1 MNSQRLKNFLS
12 IILTF
17 SGFNLLAQSNFIPLN
32 EDYYHRIDRYEIKA
46 GKIFPHFFSSL
57 KQYKRSDVVAFI
69 DSVYEEGLITSK
81 ADQFNYEY
89 FRNDSW
95 EWARPETNE
104 SKKPILKTFYK
115 KKSDLLYVDVPDFDL
130 HINPVIYF
138 GAGSDSRLD
147 DIVYMNTRGV
157 EIRGMVD
164 KKLGFYSYL
173 ADNQARLP
181 SYVQDYQSQY
191 WVVPHEGFWKSF
203 KDNGVDFLQ
212 ARGYVTYDATK
223 SINLQVGY
231 DRFFIGNGYR
241 SLILS
246 DFAAPS
252 FYFKFN
258 VKVWKLNYLYSI
270 NQMKENVI
278 GTSTGSG
285 AAEQGYPNKGV
296 VNHHLSIN
304 IGKKLNI
311 GLFETIIFSSDDSIG
326 TGKFELSYINPIIF
340 FRAIEQ
346 QNGSADN
353 AIIGADFKWNAAKK
367 ISFYGQVVFDEFL
380 LDNLREGDGWWAN
393 KWAIQFGG
401 KYVDAFGLS
410 NLDLQLEGNVVRPYT
425 YSHNTDYGNYSGYS
439 QSLAHP
445 LGANFNEVVGIMRYQ
460 PLPRLNLIGKLIY
473 TNIGRDNPDVPEE
486 NWGSDMLKDN
496 TTRENDYNNSIGQG
510 IENTILFGSFTASWM
525 LKHNLFVDAQLV
537 VRKSDSDLSF
547 YDQSTTMTC
556 LALRWNI
563 AQRLYEF

>member
-1 MNSQRLKNFLS
+1 MHHRFLKRVVLNG
-12 IILTF
+12 IA
-17 SGFNLLAQSNFIPLN
+17 LLPFTLWAQGTFIPIN
-32 EDYYHRIDRYEIKA
+32 EDYYHRIERYEIKA
-46 GKIFPHFFSSL
+46 GKVLPQLFTTL
-57 KQYKRSDVVAFI
+57 KQYKRSEVIAFI
-69 DSVYEEGLITSK
+69 DSVYDEGLITSK
-81 ADQFNYEY
+81 SDQFNYDY

-104 SKKPILKTFYK
+104 SKKPFLKTFYK
-115 KKSDLLYVDVPDFDL
+115 KKSDLIYVDHPDFDL

-147 DIVYMNTRGV
+147 DITYINTRGL

-164 KKLGFYSYL
+164 RKLGFYTYL

-203 KDNGVDFLQ
+203 KDDGGVDFLQ

-231 DRFFIGNGYR
+231 DRFAIGNGYR

-246 DFAAPS
+246 DFAPPS

-270 NQMKENVI
+270 NQMKENVV
-278 GTSTGSG
+278 GNSSGSD
-285 AAEQGYPNKGV
+285 ATDKGYPNKGI

-326 TGKFELSYINPIIF
+326 TGKFELSYLNPIIF

-353 AIIGADFKWNAAKK
+353 AIVGADFKWNAAKK

-380 LDNLREGDGWWAN
+380 LDNLKEGDGWWAN
-393 KWAIQFGG
+393 KWGVQFGG
-401 KYVDAFGLS
+401 KYIDAFGLN
-410 NLDLQLEGNVVRPYT
+410 NLDLQLEGNIVRPYT
-425 YSHNTDYGNYSGYS
+425 YSHHTDYGNYSGYS

-445 LGANFNEVVGIMRYQ
+445 LGANFKEVVGIMRYQ
-460 PLPRLNLIGKLIY
+460 PLPRLNLIGKLVY
-473 TNIGRDNPDVPEE
+473 TQIGRDTTGV
-486 NWGSDMLKDN
+486 NWGSDILKMN
-496 TTRENDYNNSIGQG
+496 TSREQDYNNTIGQG
-510 IENTILFGSFTASWM
+510 VENTILFGSFTASWM
-525 LKHNLFVDAQLV
+525 LKHNLFIDAQLI
-537 VRKSDSDLSF
+537 VRKSDSEVLF
-547 YDQSTTMTC
+547 YNEDTVMTC

-563 AQRLYEF
+563 SQRLYDF

>member
-1 MNSQRLKNFLS
+1 MNYPLVKKALFCSFAF
-12 IILTF
+12 IP
-17 SGFNLLAQSNFIPLN
+17 FNLLAQGTFIPIN
-32 EDYYHRIDRYEIKA
+32 EDYYHRIERYEIKA
-46 GKIFPHFFSSL
+46 GKVLPQLFTTL
-57 KQYKRSDVVAFI
+57 KQYKRSEVIAFI
-69 DSVYEEGLITSK
+69 DSVYDEGLITSK
-81 ADQFNYEY
+81 SDQFNYDY

-104 SKKPILKTFYK
+104 SKKPLLKTFYK
-115 KKSDLLYVDVPDFDL
+115 KKSDLIYVDHPDFDL

-138 GAGSDSRLD
+138 GVGSDSRLD
-147 DIVYMNTRGV
+147 DITYINTRGLEV
-157 EIRGMVD
+157 RGMVD
-164 KKLGFYSYL
+164 KKLGFYTYL
-173 ADNQARLP
+173 TDNQARLP

-203 KDNGVDFLQ
+203 KNGGVDFLQ

-223 SINLQVGY
+223 SINLQTGY
-231 DRFFIGNGYR
+231 DRFAIGNGYR

-246 DFAAPS
+246 DFAPPS

-258 VKVWKLNYLYSI
+258 AKVWKLNYLYSI

-278 GTSTGSG
+278 GNSSGSK
-285 AAEQGYPNKGV
+285 ATDKGYPNKGV
-296 VNHHLSIN
+296 VNHHLSLN

-326 TGKFELSYINPIIF
+326 TGKFELSYLNPIIF

-353 AIIGADFKWNAAKK
+353 AIVGADFKWNAAKK

-380 LDNLREGDGWWAN
+380 LDNLKEGDGWWAN
-393 KWAIQFGG
+393 KWGVQIGG
-401 KYVDAFGLS
+401 KYIDAFGLN
-410 NLDLQLEGNVVRPYT
+410 NLDLQLEGNIVRPYT

-445 LGANFNEVVGIMRYQ
+445 LGANFKEVVGIMRYQ
-460 PLPRLNLIGKLIY
+460 PVPRLNLIGKLVY
-473 TNIGRDNPDVPEE
+473 TQIGRDTTGV
-486 NWGSDMLKDN
+486 NWGSDILKMN
-496 TTRENDYNNSIGQG
+496 TSREQDYNNTIGQG
-510 IENTILFGSFTASWM
+510 VENTILFGSFTASWM
-525 LKHNLFVDAQLV
+525 LKHNLFIDAQLV
-537 VRKSDSDLSF
+537 VRKSDSEVLF
-547 YDQSTTMTC
+547 YNESTVMTC

-563 AQRLYEF
+563 SQRLYDF

>member
-1 MNSQRLKNFLS
+1 MNYRLLRKV
-12 IILTF
+12 IF
-17 SGFNLLAQSNFIPLN
+17 SGMALLPFSLLAQSNFIPIN

-46 GKIFPHFFSSL
+46 GKIFPHIFTSL
-57 KQYKRSDVVAFI
+57 KQYKRSDVVALI
-69 DSVYEEGLITSK
+69 DSVYDEGLVTSK
-81 ADQFNYEY
+81 SDQFNYEY

-104 SKKPILKTFYK
+104 SKKPIFKALYK
-115 KKSDLLYVDVPDFDL
+115 KKSDLLYVDHPDFDL

-147 DIVYMNTRGV
+147 DIVYINTRGV
-157 EIRGMVD
+157 EIRGMID

-191 WVVPHEGFWKSF
+191 WVIPHEGFWKSF
-203 KDNGVDFLQ
+203 KNGGVDFLQ
-212 ARGYVTYDATK
+212 ARAYVTYDATK

-231 DRFFIGNGYR
+231 DRFSIGNGYR

-270 NQMKENVI
+270 NQMKENVV
-278 GTSTGSG
+278 GTPSGSD
-285 AAEQGYPNKGV
+285 AMDQGYPNKAT
-296 VNHHLSIN
+296 VNHHLSLN

-311 GLFETIIFSSDDSIG
+311 GLFETIIFSTDDSIG
-326 TGKFELSYINPIIF
+326 TGKFELSYLNPIIF

-380 LDNLREGDGWWAN
+380 LDNLKEGDGWWAN
-393 KWAIQFGG
+393 KWAVQVGG
-401 KYVDAFGLS
+401 KYVDAFGLN

-425 YSHNTDYGNYSGYS
+425 YSHNTDYGNYAGYS

-445 LGANFNEVVGIMRYQ
+445 LGANFKEVVGIMRYQ
-460 PLPRLNLIGKLIY
+460 PLPRLNLVGKLVY
-473 TNIGRDNPDVPEE
+473 TKIGRDTTGV

-496 TTRENDYNNSIGQG
+496 TTREQEYDNTIGQG
-510 IENTILFGSFTASWM
+510 IDNTILFGSFTASWM
-525 LKHNLFVDAQLV
+525 LKHNLFVDAQLI
-537 VRKSDSDLSF
+537 VRKSDSDVSF
-547 YDQSTTMTC
+547 YNQKTVMTC

-563 AQRLYEF
+563 AQRLYDF